1 MFQLPLIMKKLHE
14 GSMGD
19 NFKLFVDFVAA
30 FVVMVVLAF
39 DFGILYSKQEEEIYQ
54 HPVFLIIAGF
64 CVCYEML
71 ENVYLSILIVVIW
84 FFIKYILGKK
94 NENKRQ
100 SKREEQ

>member
-1 MFQLPLIMKKLHE
+1 MKKIRE
-14 GSMGD
+14 GGVND
-19 NFKLFVDFVAA
+19 DVKLLIDFVAA
-30 FVVMVVLAF
+30 FTVMVVLAF
-39 DFGILYSKQEEEIYQ
+39 DFGILYSKHEEKIYQ

-94 NENKRQ
+94 NENKRTN
-100 SKREEQ
+100 KRDE